1 MKAIKL
7 LTILNRIN
15 LEYNLKFKE
24 LKSKISDLNLK
35 LNHLHHQKTHLYK
48 NNTRLVVKKLK
59 KNNRVDFCEFIS
71 TSILKC
77 KKLISKKFNSN
88 LDRLCFKSNFI
99 YLFYSGLISLFIIIL
114 NLNV

>member
-48 NNTRLVVKKLK
+48 NDTRLVVKKLK
-59 KNNRVDFCEFIS
+59 KKQPSGFLRIYFHVYIKMQK
-71 TSILKC
+71 TSIQE
-77 KKLISKKFNSN
+77 I
-88 LDRLCFKSNFI
+88 
-99 YLFYSGLISLFIIIL
+99 
-114 NLNV
+114 